1 MTIGI
6 YEPPENQLHLNAFV
20 THCRPLQLLSSPCA
34 CLHQSIGGG
43 GTRKLVARRFGAFG
57 VAWGI

>member
-1 MTIGI
+1 MTKGI
-6 YEPPENQLHLNAFV
+6 SEPSENQLHLNAFV
-20 THCRPLQLLSSPCA
+20 TYFHPFQPLSSPCA
-34 CLHQSIGGG
+34 CPHQSIGGG